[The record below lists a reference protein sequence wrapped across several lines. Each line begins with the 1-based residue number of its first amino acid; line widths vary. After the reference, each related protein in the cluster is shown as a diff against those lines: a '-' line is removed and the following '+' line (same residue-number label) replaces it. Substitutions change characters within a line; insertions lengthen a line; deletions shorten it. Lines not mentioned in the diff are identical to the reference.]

1 MNYNK
6 NNTFAKI
13 LRGEIPCKKV
23 YENDYVLSFH
33 DVNPQKKMHVLVI
46 PKGEYID
53 LDDFHNRA
61 SEKEII
67 EFNKSITHIVKVLE
81 IKKKQETNQVP
92 VVPSKTQVYLE
103 KKKDIDINK
112 FFYRQVG
119 KDHFWRDR
127 LLWSDKE
134 WQKYLNNKNLE
145 TGIMK
150 HDGELIGF
158 YEQEFHVDKNEIELI
173 QMGVLKKFQGKKFGS
188 FLLEYIIYMAF
199 NKNVE
204 KIKVHT
210 CSLDH
215 KHALNNYLS
224 KGFKIF
230 KEETIDI
237 NF

>member
-1 MNYNK
+1 M
-6 NNTFAKI
+6 T
-13 LRGEIPCKKV
+13 KV
-23 YENDYVLSFH
+23 
-33 DVNPQKKMHVLVI
+33 
-46 PKGEYID
+46 
-53 LDDFHNRA
+53 NR
-61 SEKEII
+61 
-67 EFNKSITHIVKVLE
+67 FFLE

-92 VVPSKTQVYLE
+92 VVPLKTQVYLE

-134 WQKYLNNKNLE
+134 WRKYINNKNLE

-150 HDGELIGF
+150 LDDELIGF
-158 YEQEFHVDKNEIELI
+158 YEQEFHEAKNEIELI
-173 QMGVLKKFQGKKFGS
+173 QMGVLKEYQGKKLGS
-188 FLLEYIIYMAF
+188 FLLKHIIYEAF

-204 KIKVHT
+204 RIWVHT

-215 KHALNNYLS
+215 KHALDNYLS

-230 KEETIDI
+230 GEETI
-237 NF
+237 NFTF